1 MFDIAQVELENFRSY
16 RGLHKFAVPV
26 DPGLYLITG
35 KNEVEPRLGTNGVG
49 KSTLLDAV
57 FWCLYGR
64 TTRGLKAGDV
74 IAWGQTQCSV
84 TVYLT
89 VGDKAIKITRTQSPN
104 SLTLDDTA
112 VTQETI
118 QK

>member
-16 RGLHKFAVPV
+16 RGPHKFEIPV

-35 KNEVEPRLGTNGVG
+35 KNEVEPRLGPNGVG
-49 KSTLLDAV
+49 KSTLLDAIY
-57 FWCLYGR
+57 WCLYGK

-89 VGDKAIKITRTQSPN
+89 VSDKAIKITRTQSPN
-104 SLTLDDTA
+104 SLTLDD
-112 VTQETI
+112 
-118 QK
+118 